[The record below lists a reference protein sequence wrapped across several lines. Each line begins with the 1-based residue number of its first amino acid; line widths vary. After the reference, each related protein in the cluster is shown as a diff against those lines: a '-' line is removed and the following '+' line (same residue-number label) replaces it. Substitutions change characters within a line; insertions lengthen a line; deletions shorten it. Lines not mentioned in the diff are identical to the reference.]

1 MFSAVDFIAQ
11 IINFVILMVVLTRIL
26 YRPVTEYL
34 DKRRK
39 ELIRTK
45 DQAQALL
52 HHARK
57 QSELVDARM
66 KQIGEISRQLLDEAS
81 REAARIREEQL
92 KQAKAEAQEMVRH
105 AEEEIDR
112 KTQEAWTGLRNRVV
126 DLVIAASEHVLRRE
140 ITRADHEK
148 ILKEAV
154 KELNDFGGETR

>member
-1 MFSAVDFIAQ
+1 MFSLVDFIAQ

-34 DKRRK
+34 DKRHK

-52 HHARK
+52 HHAQK

-66 KQIGEISRQLLDEAS
+66 KQIGEISRQVLDEAS
-81 REAARIREEQL
+81 KEAARIREEQL
-92 KQAKAEAQEMVRH
+92 KQAKAEAREMVRQ
-105 AEEEIDR
+105 AKEEIDR
-112 KTQEAWTGLRNRVV
+112 KAQDAWDGLKNRMV
-126 DLVIAASEHVLRRE
+126 DLVIAASERVLRRE

-148 ILKEAV
+148 LVKEAV
-154 KELNDFGGETR
+154 AELNDFGGETR